1 MPSDELLSGTRG
13 STFTHGRRGEV
24 PLKKLL
30 ILTGTTLGSAIGW
43 WLGAD
48 FGIMT
53 AFIVSMV
60 GFGVGMWGG
69 ARLAKHLGG

>member
-1 MPSDELLSGTRG
+1 LPSASRG
-13 STFTHGRRGEV
+13 STLPHARDTEDS
-24 PLKKLL
+24 LKKLL

-43 WLGAD
+43 WLGAH

-60 GFGVGMWGG
+60 GFGFGMWGG
-69 ARLAKHLGG
+69 ARLAGHLGE